1 MGDPDEDEQRARLV
15 RSLLQRVHAQS
26 GTGAERTPFWREGNW
41 RCEFHNQP
49 GGDPLLKV
57 FRGASCVH
65 EEPVQNATTAEVRAR
80 ELRRLT
86 IQSAHAGQDDCLLR

>member
-1 MGDPDEDEQRARLV
+1 
-15 RSLLQRVHAQS
+15 
-26 GTGAERTPFWREGNW
+26 
-41 RCEFHNQP
+41 
-49 GGDPLLKV
+49 LKV